1 MARHSVIKN
10 KMMNTKRIVLYLM
23 FLLSCSLLRAQQP
36 ADSVELELPYPAI
49 LVEMPNARV
58 VQDSMVTLLMQEKI
72 AGVTRGVME
81 MQGFRV
87 QVYSSNMPSTAKQE
101 AMNLE
106 QNLRDSVDVPV
117 YVLYTPPFWKV
128 RLGDFRTME
137 DAKQYKDTFVVHF
150 PQHAPETYIVRDKI
164 QIKR

>member
-1 MARHSVIKN
+1 
-10 KMMNTKRIVLYLM
+10 M
-23 FLLSCSLLRAQQP
+23 FLLSGSVLHAQQP
-36 ADSVELELPYPAI
+36 ADSAVMQLPYPAI
-49 LVEMPNARV
+49 LFEMPNARV

-87 QVYSSNMPSTAKQE
+87 QVYSSNTPSTAKQE

-137 DAKQYKDTFVVHF
+137 DARQYKDTFVVQF
-150 PQHAPETYIVRDKI
+150 PNRAAETYIVRDKI
-164 QIKR
+164 QIKK

>member
-1 MARHSVIKN
+1 MC
-10 KMMNTKRIVLYLM
+10 
-23 FLLSCSLLRAQQP
+23 LLSGTVMHAQQP
-36 ADSVELELPYPAI
+36 ADSVDLQLPYPAI
-49 LVEMPNARV
+49 LYEMPNARV

-87 QVYSSNMPSTAKQE
+87 QVYSSNTPSTSKQE
-101 AMNLE
+101 AMLLE

-117 YVLYTPPFWKV
+117 YLLYTPPFWKV

-137 DAKQYKDTFVVHF
+137 DAKQYKDTFIVQF
-150 PQHAPETYIVRDKI
+150 PHRAAETYIVRDKI
-164 QIKR
+164 QIKK

>member
-1 MARHSVIKN
+1 
-10 KMMNTKRIVLYLM
+10 MNTKRIVLYLI
-23 FLLSCSLLRAQQP
+23 FLMSGSLLHAQQP
-36 ADSVELELPYPAI
+36 TDSVELQLPYPAI

-87 QVYSSNMPSTAKQE
+87 QVYSSNTPSTAKQE
-101 AMNLE
+101 AMVLE

-137 DAKQYKDTFVVHF
+137 DAKQYKDTFVVQF
-150 PQHAPETYIVRDKI
+150 PNRAPETYIVRDKI
-164 QIKR
+164 QIKK

>member
-23 FLLSCSLLRAQQP
+23 FLLSGSVLRAQQP

-72 AGVTRGVME
+72 AKNFILG
-81 MQGFRV
+81 
-87 QVYSSNMPSTAKQE
+87 
-101 AMNLE
+101 NLI
-106 QNLRDSVDVPV
+106 L
-117 YVLYTPPFWKV
+117 L
-128 RLGDFRTME
+128 LL
-137 DAKQYKDTFVVHF
+137 
-150 PQHAPETYIVRDKI
+150 
-164 QIKR
+164 